1 MTMKPSDAPLPAT
14 REIAP
19 RLLPLCHCRQS
30 PSGNWP
36 TSAGE
41 NWLLVKPEE
50 AEAKEPPIVE
60 YECLT
65 CHRRYRLRG
74 PKFYE
79 VLADGSERA
88 YMREGRYGRWLSCR

>member
-1 MTMKPSDAPLPAT
+1 MKPTDAPLPAT
-14 REIAP
+14 REVAT

-36 TSAGE
+36 SHSGE
-41 NWLLVKPEE
+41 GWLLVKPED
-50 AEAKEPPIVE
+50 AEPKDPPLIE

-74 PKFYE
+74 PKFYDC
-79 VLADGSERA
+79 LLYTSDAADE
-88 YMREGRYGRWLSCR
+88 

>member
-1 MTMKPSDAPLPAT
+1 MKPSDTPLPAT
-14 REIAP
+14 REVAT
-19 RLLPLCHCRQS
+19 RLLPPCHCRQS

-41 NWLLVKPEE
+41 NWLLVKPAE
-50 AEAKEPPIVE
+50 AEAKEPPLTD

-65 CHRRYRLRG
+65 CHRHYRLRG

-79 VLADGSERA
+79 VLADGSERS